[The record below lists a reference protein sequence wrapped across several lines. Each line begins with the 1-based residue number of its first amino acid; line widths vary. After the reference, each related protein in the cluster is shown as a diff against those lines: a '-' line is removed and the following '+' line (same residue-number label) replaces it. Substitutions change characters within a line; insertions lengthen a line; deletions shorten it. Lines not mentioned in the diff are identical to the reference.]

1 MGLLDENEDLS
12 DVFGGIVPLEIAAS
26 SALETA
32 QDVLDLPGSNP
43 RRAEQEKAL
52 RSLSNQIK
60 GLTRQDIVGRLF
72 ASQVEEINDNAD
84 KIVPSFGLQEKDAFT
99 AFKVLKRNLE
109 IIKQKQTAL
118 IQTQEAKK
126 LRGEAYDQ
134 KTIDD
139 SNRILSELELILPDL
154 TRGVKAFPRFS
165 DFTEESATNSPL
177 IPSLSSMNSSNTTGP
192 VNIEQLPGITIGTP

>member
-1 MGLLDENEDLS
+1 MFKN
-12 DVFGGIVPLEIAAS
+12 
-26 SALETA
+26 
-32 QDVLDLPGSNP
+32 N
-43 RRAEQEKAL
+43 
-52 RSLSNQIK
+52 NQN
-60 GLTRQDIVGRLF
+60 RF
-72 ASQVEEINDNAD
+72 
-84 KIVPSFGLQEKDAFT
+84 
-99 AFKVLKRNLE
+99 E

-126 LRGEAYDQ
+126 SRGEAYDQ

-139 SNRILSELELILPDL
+139 SNRILSELKLILPDL

-165 DFTEESATNSPL
+165 DFTEASATNNPL